1 MSDVS
6 RASDV
11 IQRTRELFS
20 GRVERTPV
28 DVNALISETLALT
41 RARIDINQVSLEVE
55 LGSKLDFVVVDRIQ
69 LEQVLLNLVGNALD
83 ADEGA
88 PDRPRALSIQWWRT
102 AEDVRTPS
110 ATRGPGY
117 PVDWRIASS
126 ARSTRPNPMGLG
138 WGSLSAA
145 PSSRRTGGNC
155 WPSLERMEA
164 RHSRS
169 CCRSS
174 PERRLKMLP
183 WRCRREAEELVSL
196 VSRNV
201 VDITIERWST
211 PEESMANKAGGL
223 ASTASASSKLALKPE
238 MASKAVP
245 VLTNYVTRA
254 AARMLESCSR
264 ER

>member
-1 MSDVS
+1 
-6 RASDV
+6 
-11 IQRTRELFS
+11 
-20 GRVERTPV
+20 
-28 DVNALISETLALT
+28 
-41 RARIDINQVSLEVE
+41 
-55 LGSKLDFVVVDRIQ
+55 
-69 LEQVLLNLVGNALD
+69 
-83 ADEGA
+83 
-88 PDRPRALSIQWWRT
+88 
-102 AEDVRTPS
+102 
-110 ATRGPGY
+110 
-117 PVDWRIASS
+117 
-126 ARSTRPNPMGLG
+126 
-138 WGSLSAA
+138 
-145 PSSRRTGGNC
+145 
-155 WPSLERMEA
+155 
-164 RHSRS
+164 
-169 CCRSS
+169 
-174 PERRLKMLP
+174 MLP